1 MSSSLLVPAPPAA
14 PAAAA
19 TTVLRARGLGKCY
32 HSYARPIDRL
42 KQALLGSRGRRWY
55 REFWALRDVD
65 LDLQRG
71 QALGIVGRNGSGK
84 STLLQ
89 ILAGTLPPT
98 TGEAEIH
105 GRTGALLE
113 LGSGFNPEFT
123 GRENVRLQA
132 VLLGVLPAEAEARL
146 PEIAAFAE
154 IGAFLDEPVKTYS
167 SGMFLRLSFAVQVVL
182 APEVLIVDEALAVGD
197 AAFQIKCMTR
207 MRALLAEGM
216 TVIFASH
223 DLEAVRSLCS
233 EAIWIHDGQ
242 VKERGCPR
250 ATTAAYARFL
260 FGGSAPAPVALPER
274 LPAAM
279 AGDELP
285 LLEDRPQLGRWGSGH
300 ARVTRLRLQ
309 ASGCARTG
317 PFANGERL
325 RLEFEFEALRDL
337 DAAGLGSAFSLR
349 DTKGLNLITFATWE
363 GGHRLPPLPRGRAVR
378 VRFEFDNILPAGEY
392 GLVLAV
398 EEVDGGGRRYH
409 DFVEQAMLVPVTSTV
424 PTFSVVLPAVA
435 CEVSAR

>member
-1 MSSSLLVPAPPAA
+1 MSSSLLAPAAPPAA
-14 PAAAA
+14 APASVP
-19 TTVLRARGLGKCY
+19 VLRARNLGKCY

-42 KQALLGSRGRRWY
+42 KQALLGGRGRRWY
-55 REFWALRDVD
+55 REFWALRGVD

-105 GRTGALLE
+105 GRVGALLE

-132 VLLGVLPAEAEARL
+132 VLLGVLPREAEERL

-167 SGMFLRLSFAVQVVL
+167 SGMFLRLAFAVQVVL

-207 MRALLAEGM
+207 MRALLRDGM

-223 DLEAVRSLCS
+223 DLESVRSLCS
-233 EAIWIHDGQ
+233 EALWIHDGQ
-242 VKERGCPR
+242 VQERGCPL

-260 FGGSAPAPVALPER
+260 FGGSAPVPVAAPEPR
-274 LPAAM
+274 PLAT
-279 AGDELP
+279 GDELP
-285 LLEDRPQLGRWGSGH
+285 LLEDRPQLGRWGTGH
-300 ARVTRLRLQ
+300 ARVTRLRLH
-309 ASGCARTG
+309 AVGSARTG
-317 PFANGERL
+317 PFVNGERL

-337 DAAGLGSAFSLR
+337 DGRGLGAAFSLR
-349 DTKGLNLITFATWE
+349 DTRGLNLITYATWE
-363 GGHRLPPLPRGRAVR
+363 GGRRLPPLSQGRAVR
-378 VRFEFDNILPAGEY
+378 VSFEFDNILPAGEY

-409 DFVEQAMLVPVTSTV
+409 DFVEQAMLVLVSSPI
-424 PTFSVVLPAVA
+424 PTFSVVAPAIA
-435 CEVSAR
+435 CEVSAL